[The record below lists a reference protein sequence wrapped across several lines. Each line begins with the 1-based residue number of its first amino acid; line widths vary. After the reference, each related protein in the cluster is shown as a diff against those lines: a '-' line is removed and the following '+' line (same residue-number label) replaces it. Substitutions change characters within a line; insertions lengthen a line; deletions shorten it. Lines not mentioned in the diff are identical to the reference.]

1 MNTMDSLLRAA
12 RRAGILGSTLLV
24 LGLFAC
30 GGPQEPAGEGES
42 CYRDADCEHGL
53 ACVANA
59 SGERKCSR
67 DVSSL
72 VDMVDGPP
80 PPEDA
85 GAPPEDAGEEP
96 PADGG

>member
-1 MNTMDSLLRAA
+1 VGT
-12 RRAGILGSTLLV
+12 LGSTLLV

-85 GAPPEDAGEEP
+85 GTQPEDAGEEP

>member
-1 MNTMDSLLRAA
+1 MKAMDCLLGAA
-12 RRAGILGSTLLV
+12 RRAGIWASTLLV
-24 LGLFAC
+24 LGLVAC

-59 SGERKCSR
+59 ARERKCSR

-72 VDMVDGPP
+72 VDQVEGPP
-80 PPEDA
+80 PPPDA
-85 GAPPEDAGEEP
+85 GTPEEDAGEEP

>member
-1 MNTMDSLLRAA
+1 MKTMHSLLGAA
-12 RRAGILGSTLLV
+12 RRAGTLGSALCVFGLL
-24 LGLFAC
+24 AC

-53 ACVANA
+53 ACVGDTSNA
-59 SGERKCSR
+59 RKCSR

-72 VDMVDGPP
+72 VDQVDGPP
-80 PPEDA
+80 PPPDA
-85 GAPPEDAGEEP
+85 GTPEDDAGEP